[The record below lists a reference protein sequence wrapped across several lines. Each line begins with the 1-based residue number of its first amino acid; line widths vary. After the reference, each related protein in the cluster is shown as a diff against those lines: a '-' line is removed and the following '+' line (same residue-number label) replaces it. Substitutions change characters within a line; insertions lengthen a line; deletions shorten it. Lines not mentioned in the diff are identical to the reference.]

1 MGEEVVEAVIEEKQ
15 KIKDDASKEDMKVI
29 KGLEKRLYSL
39 EQLKMNAEMRV
50 KSLLEYAE
58 V

>member
-15 KIKDDASKEDMKVI
+15 KIKEDASKEDMKVI